1 MAGDAADAG
10 DIEAIKGTPPSA
22 MLLHRHPGPILLIDR
37 DKNVVAA
44 NVGGRDITHGLI
56 TATAPPVAG
65 LAWKVDFD
73 MAFTLQLQV
82 RLRNLPP
89 AGPIRPDAEGVFPM
103 TEYDV
108 IWRID
113 LVEDVD

>member
-1 MAGDAADAG
+1 MAGDAADAD

-56 TATAPPVAG
+56 TATASPVAALIDVA
-65 LAWKVDFD
+65 LAD
-73 MAFTLQLQV
+73 TSG
-82 RLRNLPP
+82 PP
-89 AGPIRPDAEGVFPM
+89 RIGVG
-103 TEYDV
+103 
-108 IWRID
+108 
-113 LVEDVD
+113 